1 MKQAYIQTTR
11 STAIIDGDTL
21 VIDMADNRMLFVY
34 AGERLTGVF
43 LMSEVIDA
51 HLTERRKDGQ
61 CVDGRA

>member
-34 AGERLTGVF
+34 AGEKLTGVF

-51 HLTERRKDGQ
+51 HLTERK
-61 CVDGRA
+61 

>member
-34 AGERLTGVF
+34 LGEKLTGIF
-43 LMSEVIDA
+43 LLSEIIDA
-51 HLTERRKDGQ
+51 HLTEKNR
-61 CVDGRA
+61 

>member
-11 STAIIDGDTL
+11 STAIIDGDAL

-34 AGERLTGVF
+34 SGERLTGVF

-51 HLTERRKDGQ
+51 HLTERTNKCG
-61 CVDGRA
+61 

>member
-34 AGERLTGVF
+34 MGEKLTGIF
-43 LMSEVIDA
+43 LLSEVIDA
-51 HLTERRKDGQ
+51 HLTERK
-61 CVDGRA
+61 